1 MVHCV
6 VSPTNRERGSEHR
19 FPQVCFGVGGTRAVC
34 ASGAPRWQV
43 LSLWGAG
50 GEQGQSDAGPALTPK
65 VVRGLGQAACHP
77 HWEDAVSAKL
87 VMEAV
92 EAMGM

>member
-1 MVHCV
+1 M
-6 VSPTNRERGSEHR
+6 
-19 FPQVCFGVGGTRAVC
+19 
-34 ASGAPRWQV
+34 